1 MKIIPD
7 TAIGWW
13 NRRTFHAAV
22 CVTFDN
28 DGSEIDAE
36 VYGYRDEHWR
46 FLRVDVHEARVL
58 VCGEDLAFTA
68 VHSLRN
74 EAAKF
79 KFFTDEVVEVLE
91 RLWVANLEEV
101 V

>member
-1 MKIIPD
+1 MNIIPD

-36 VYGYRDEHWR
+36 VYGYRDEGWR
-46 FLRVDVHEARVL
+46 FLRVDVHEARL
-58 VCGEDLAFTA
+58 AICGEELPFRG
-68 VHSLRN
+68 VHALRGARA
-74 EAAKF
+74 EST
-79 KFFTDEVVEVLE
+79 FFTEAVIEVFEREWSARLE
-91 RLWVANLEEV
+91 TVA
-101 V
+101 